1 MITNNTYAP
10 TIPDSLKR
18 VAERQGAQ
26 IFHMPG
32 HGPHAHRIIADGV
45 GDVFDIRTDAD
56 LNRALNSIVGRAYR
70 PREPYRA
77 AHA

>member
-10 TIPDSLKR
+10 DLPDSLKR

-26 IFHMPG
+26 IFYMPG
-32 HGPHAHRIIADGV
+32 HGPHAHRIIAEGV
-45 GDVFDIRTDAD
+45 GDVFDIKTDVD

-70 PREPYRA
+70 PRATYRA

>member
-1 MITNNTYAP
+1 MITTNVYAP
-10 TIPDSLKR
+10 GIPDSVKR

-26 IFHMPG
+26 IFYMPG
-32 HGPHAHRIIADGV
+32 HGPHAHRIIAEGA
-45 GDVFDIRTDAD
+45 GDVFDIKTDVD

-70 PREPYRA
+70 ERAPYKA

>member
-1 MITNNTYAP
+1 MITTNVYAP
-10 TIPDSLKR
+10 GIPDSVKR

-26 IFHMPG
+26 IFYMPG
-32 HGPHAHRIIADGV
+32 HGPHAHRIIAEGA

-70 PREPYRA
+70 PRESYKA

>member
-1 MITNNTYAP
+1 MMTTNVYAP
-10 TIPDSLKR
+10 DLPDSLKR

-26 IFHMPG
+26 IFYMPG
-32 HGPHAHRIIADGV
+32 HGPHAHRIIADGA
-45 GDVFDIRTDAD
+45 GDVFDIRNDVD

-70 PREPYRA
+70 PRAPYRA